1 MVLGLMVLCLMVL
14 CLMVLHLI
22 VLDLVVLGLMVL
34 ATTIGLLRYLIDLIE
49 MRQMCSVFFILKR
62 TANYEI
68 RVKLLQFY
76 CMQGY
81 NGSVRMS
88 GGVLVV

>member
-49 MRQMCSVFFILKR
+49 MRQMCSVFFYTQK
-62 TANYEI
+62 N
-68 RVKLLQFY
+68 
-76 CMQGY
+76 C
-81 NGSVRMS
+81 
-88 GGVLVV
+88 